1 MPEYPG
7 RYDPALRRQ
16 AKRTGRERG
25 CWIYIAAEELEAAGY
40 DPQGTAPFYRVWGGI
55 RGGVRVRLYRE
66 R

>member
-7 RYDPALRRQ
+7 RYDAALRRKS
-16 AKRTGRERG
+16 KRSRRETG
-25 CWIYIAAEELEAAGY
+25 CWLYIPAETLEASGY
-40 DPQGTAPFYRVWGGI
+40 DPHGPAPFYRVWPGT